1 MWSGAHSSS
10 HDSGAREPGFNPTP
24 KPWMAFSEAPVSL
37 LSDNRLKYNV
47 ILWYQVE
54 INNIIITITLL
65 LNVKM
70 ENGKI
75 VEYHL
80 NNTTVKCSNGRVVFK

>member
-1 MWSGAHSSS
+1 MWSGAHSSTL
-10 HDSGAREPGFNPTP
+10 DSGAREPGFNPTP
-24 KPWMAFSEAPVSL
+24 KPRMAFSEAPVSL

-70 ENGKI
+70 VQWKN
-75 VEYHL
+75 
-80 NNTTVKCSNGRVVFK
+80 CRVSFK